1 VILHPRVGV
10 VLARKANTGDTNPVL
25 ATNRS
30 AAHEFHL
37 LQRFE
42 AGIVLVGPEVKSA
55 RLRKINIRDAFA
67 RIKDGEIF
75 LHNAHFSP
83 YTEAHADNVDPK
95 RIRKLLLHARE
106 IRKLHKETERG
117 GMTIVPTKIY
127 LKQGRIKV
135 ELALAR
141 GKQLHDKRDTLRKKE
156 VEREMDRALHRRD

>member
-1 VILHPRVGV
+1 VGV
-10 VLARKANTGDTNPVL
+10 VLARKATKSDSGPVL
-25 ATNRS
+25 ASNRS

-37 LQRFE
+37 LQRYE

-55 RLRKINIRDAFA
+55 RQGRINIRDAFA
-67 RIKDGEIF
+67 RIKDGEVF

-106 IRKLHKETERG
+106 IRKLTKETERG

-127 LKQGRIKV
+127 LKKGRIKV
-135 ELALAR
+135 EIALAR

-156 VEREMDRALHRRD
+156 MEREMDRALNRRD